1 MAGNWGDF
9 LDNFIRSCNCNVVK
23 EVAPTGAITYVANDI
38 YILCEINELRI
49 KKIEVGR
56 IKNGFHNNIKGIF
69 TDNNN
74 HNICFIQSSY
84 LDEAE
89 AHSPLEFESD
99 KKEMVT
105 SFLKI
110 PFETGWSEEEFYL
123 LPNRYYKTIV
133 EVKSLNLK
141 WEIILKSFAEQDI
154 PLPFDKLL
162 RWLHLK
168 QSDSALNKN
177 NRRTNLIKVAPIRGL
192 RGSII

>member
-1 MAGNWGDF
+1 M
-9 LDNFIRSCNCNVVK
+9 
-23 EVAPTGAITYVANDI
+23 
-38 YILCEINELRI
+38 
-49 KKIEVGR
+49 
-56 IKNGFHNNIKGIF
+56 F

-105 SFLKI
+105 NFLKI
-110 PFETGWSEEEFYL
+110 PFETGWSEEKFYP
-123 LPNRYYKTIV
+123 LPNRYYKTVIK
-133 EVKSLNLK
+133 VKCLNLK
-141 WEIILKSFAEQDI
+141 WEIILKNFAEQDI

-168 QSDSALNKN
+168 QSDSVMNKT
-177 NRRTNLIKVAPIRGL
+177 NRKTNLIQVIPIMEFRE
-192 RGSII
+192 SVI